1 MRVLVT
7 GGGTG
12 GHINPAIAVAQ
23 YFRTQ
28 SSENAILYVGTPDG
42 MEARLVEQAGFDFAP
57 IRVKGFS
64 RSLTPKDILG
74 NIRAAYLVLEAK
86 SRARKILRDFRPDV
100 VVGTGGYVC
109 GPIVL
114 EAAQMGI
121 RTAIHESNAF
131 PGVTNRLLAKRVD
144 LVFLAV
150 EEAKKRLPEGIVC
163 QVVGNPIRESII
175 HQSRRAAREEL
186 GLDDKMC
193 ILSVGGSLGADTINR
208 MAADVMAWHWK
219 DGLVNHIHGYGKN
232 GRTRF
237 PELLKER
244 GIDLTGNS
252 RIRVSEYI
260 DNMDVCMAAAD
271 LLICRSGAITV
282 GEIEAT
288 GKPAILVPSPNVTE
302 NHQFH
307 NAMVLVD
314 HGAAW
319 ILEEKDFTPERI
331 VSMVRDLYEHP
342 EKREALS
349 VNASKLAILD
359 TAERMG
365 KAIEQLVN
373 A

>member
-1 MRVLVT
+1 MRILVT

-23 YFRTQ
+23 YFRAQ
-28 SSENAILYVGTPDG
+28 SSDNAILYVGTPDG
-42 MEARLVEQAGFDFAP
+42 MEARLVEKAGFDFAP

-64 RSLTPKDILG
+64 RSFAPQDILH
-74 NIRAAYLVLEAK
+74 NVKSAYLAMAAK
-86 SRARKILRDFRPDV
+86 SRSRKILREFRPDV

-114 EAAQMGI
+114 EAAKMGI

-131 PGVTNRLLAKRVD
+131 PGVTNRLLAKKVD

-150 EEAKKRLPEGIVC
+150 EEAKQRLPEGVPC
-163 QVVGNPIRESII
+163 EVVGNPIRENVIR
-175 HQSRRAAREEL
+175 QSREAARKEL

-193 ILSVGGSLGADTINR
+193 ILSVGGSLGANTINE

-237 PELLKER
+237 PALLQEK
-244 GIDLTGNS
+244 GIDLAGST
-252 RIRVSEYI
+252 RIRISEYI

-271 LLICRSGAITV
+271 LLICRSGAITIS
-282 GEIEAT
+282 EIEAT

-302 NHQFH
+302 NHQYH
-307 NAMVLVD
+307 NAMVLVNK
-314 HGAAW
+314 GAAL
-319 ILEEKDFTPERI
+319 ILEERDFTPERI
-331 VSMVRDLYEHP
+331 VSMVQDLYEHP
-342 EKREALS
+342 EKRAELS
-349 VNASKLAILD
+349 ANAAKLAILD
-359 TAERMG
+359 TAKRMG
-365 KAIEQLVN
+365 DALTALVN
-373 A
+373 G